1 MVRQQL
7 LNTNESATVAFCKT
21 FHQLNKAQLISSPK
35 ESRTLCRSVDIG
47 GQDIVIEKEKANKNK
62 LSGKI
67 SSHVCVLHGSN
78 ILIRSHIRF
87 EPYIS
92 KLNADCK

>member
-7 LNTNESATVAFCKT
+7 LNTNESASVAFCKT

-62 LSGKI
+62 LSGKSLPTCAFYTALT
-67 SSHVCVLHGSN
+67 SSYVLTSD
-78 ILIRSHIRF
+78 LSHRF
-87 EPYIS
+87 Q
-92 KLNADCK
+92 N